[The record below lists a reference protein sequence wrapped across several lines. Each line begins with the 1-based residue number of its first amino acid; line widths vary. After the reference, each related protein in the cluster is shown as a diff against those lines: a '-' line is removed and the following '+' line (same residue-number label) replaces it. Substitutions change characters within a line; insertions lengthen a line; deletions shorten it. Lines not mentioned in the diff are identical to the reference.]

1 MPLEI
6 GALSLKRKYG
16 KGKDKGKGDYK
27 GKNDKGKGKGDYK
40 GKSDKGKSKGKGGD
54 SKGNKGGKGQYGGYN
69 SYYNNYSN
77 NYKGGTSHQEKGGK
91 GQSWKNVEC
100 LCCHKFGHY
109 KWDCRKFAADVA
121 SGVVHQ
127 VEQSATSSVAQQ
139 STVSI
144 VTPSQSA
151 SVAMPKRVAR
161 VEAFSVAENDE
172 FVDLTAFD
180 ISDGDLH
187 VGMKQIAMMSRK
199 GTVGQCSIPGCDVSE
214 SSGTASTWS
223 SGVCSVGRL

>member
-1 MPLEI
+1 M
-6 GALSLKRKYG
+6 
-16 KGKDKGKGDYK
+16 
-27 GKNDKGKGKGDYK
+27 
-40 GKSDKGKSKGKGGD
+40 
-54 SKGNKGGKGQYGGYN
+54 
-69 SYYNNYSN
+69 
-77 NYKGGTSHQEKGGK
+77 
-91 GQSWKNVEC
+91 
-100 LCCHKFGHY
+100 
-109 KWDCRKFAADVA
+109 A

-187 VGMKQIAMMSRK
+187 VGMKQIAMMSQK

-214 SSGTASTWS
+214 SSGTASTWRLVYAALDVCS
-223 SGVCSVGRL
+223 SEPLSVRTVGSRAQQHEVHVSGHCARQWCRCFSPSLAWSGVGEYAGAAKVAAGFVDAQETVYMFKR